1 MAGCSNSDA
10 TEEASADSSDGGSSG
25 ATESASKSVAA
36 HEDVTYAE
44 REAGELKL
52 DLYVPETDDEP
63 PLVVYIHGGGWV
75 FETRKNAPDLER
87 FAAEWDCAIAS
98 ASYRLAAVPDGVE
111 LPFDVDPANPTP
123 RGVFPD
129 PIVDVKAA
137 IRWCRANADAYGFD
151 GERVAT
157 WGSSAGGHLAALAG
171 VVDDVAEIA
180 GGAYPDE
187 AVEKRVAPDES
198 GAVQAV
204 VDWYGIHDLLALP
217 GGEDALESLLLGGPV
232 SEHRDRARRA
242 SPVTYVTPDDPPF
255 CIMHGREDEVVSVE
269 QSRLLFD
276 ELADAGVDAAFYDLH
291 ELGHVW
297 GADSE
302 RTAMAA
308 LESADHAQTV
318 TATAT
323 ASAGSGDEAPAD
335 ALLPD
340 HPPAGPDAIG
350 AFLERTLR

>member
-1 MAGCSNSDA
+1 MADCS
-10 TEEASADSSDGGSSG
+10 
-25 ATESASKSVAA
+25 ESNAREPSVAVR
-36 HEDVTYAE
+36 EDLTYAE
-44 REAGELKL
+44 RDAGDLKL
-52 DLYVPETDDEP
+52 DLYVPETDAGDDRP
-63 PLVVYIHGGGWV
+63 PLVVYVHGGGWV
-75 FETRKNAPDLER
+75 FETRTNAPDLER

-98 ASYRLAAVPDGVE
+98 VSYRLATVPEDAD
-111 LPFDVDPANPTP
+111 LPFDVDPENPTP

-129 PIVDVKAA
+129 QIVDVKAA
-137 IRWCRANADAYGFD
+137 IRWLRANADAYGFD

-171 VVDDVAEIA
+171 VVDDVTEIA
-180 GGAYPDE
+180 GDAYPDE
-187 AVEKRVAPDES
+187 AVTKEVAPNES

-204 VDWYGIHDLLALP
+204 VDWYGIHDLLELP
-217 GGEDALESLLLGGPV
+217 GGEEAPESLLLGGPV
-232 SEHRDRARRA
+232 SANRDRARRA

-269 QSRLLFD
+269 QSHLLFD
-276 ELADAGVDAAFYDLH
+276 ELVNAGVDAAFYELH
-291 ELGHVW
+291 NLGHVW

-308 LESADHAQTV
+308 LESDDHVQTV

-323 ASAGSGDEAPAD
+323 ASTEGDEAPAD
-335 ALLPD
+335 ALLPA

-350 AFLERTLR
+350 TFLERTLREGARDGAASR

>member
-1 MAGCSNSDA
+1 MANCSDSN
-10 TEEASADSSDGGSSG
+10 ASE
-25 ATESASKSVAA
+25 TSVAV

-52 DLYVPETDDEP
+52 DLYVPETDGQT
-63 PLVVYIHGGGWV
+63 PLVVYVHGGGWV

-98 ASYRLAAVPDGVE
+98 ASYRLAAVPADVD
-111 LPFDVDPANPTP
+111 LPFDVDPENPTP

-129 PIVDVKAA
+129 QIVDVKAA
-137 IRWCRANADAYGFD
+137 IRWCRANADAYGVD

-180 GGAYPDE
+180 GDAYPDE
-187 AVEKRVAPDES
+187 AVETEVAPDES

-204 VDWYGIHDLLALP
+204 VDWYGIHDLLELP
-217 GGEDALESLLLGGPV
+217 GGEEAVESLLLGGPV
-232 SEHRDRARRA
+232 SAHRERARRA

-269 QSRLLFD
+269 QSRLLFE
-276 ELADAGVDAAFYDLH
+276 ELADAGVDAAFYELH
-291 ELGHVW
+291 NLGHVW
-297 GADSE
+297 GTDSE

-308 LESADHAQTV
+308 LESDDRAQTI

-323 ASAGSGDEAPAD
+323 ARAEGDEAATD
-335 ALLPD
+335 ALLAAQ
-340 HPPAGPDAIG
+340 PPAGPDAIG
-350 AFLERTLR
+350 AFLERTLREGARDDAAR